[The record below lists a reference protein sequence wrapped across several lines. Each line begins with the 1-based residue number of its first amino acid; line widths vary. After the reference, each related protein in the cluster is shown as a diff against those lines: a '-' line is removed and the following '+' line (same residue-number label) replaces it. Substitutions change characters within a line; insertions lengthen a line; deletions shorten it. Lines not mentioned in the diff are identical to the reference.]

1 MASIVSR
8 RAICLPT
15 GARPFVP
22 RPVILLD
29 ANVLIPF
36 DPRDTLLKAAEHNL
50 CRAVCS
56 EIILAEVRRNYPKVR
71 KAGDATEKTR
81 QADAL
86 VNALRDS
93 FRSAYAMIARY
104 ERHIPRMR
112 NDEKDRHVTAA
123 AWEAGRGTIIVTYNT
138 KDFRAEHLAPF
149 HLSATRPD
157 PFLMR
162 LFRADPDACAA
173 IVREQARERRR
184 PPMSAG
190 EILDGLATDAPA
202 YAKAVREQMRLL
214 FVPLSEGEV
223 ARLRTIPRAE
233 HEHIDD
239 LVVRA
244 AQAWM
249 ANPPSPTD
257 IPARRPK
264 DATVG
269 VTVEIPDFIAA
280 AVRRVSGEQ
289 RLPLA
294 LADAVRRWL
303 SPSPLS

>member
-1 MASIVSR
+1 M
-8 RAICLPT
+8 
-15 GARPFVP
+15 P

-36 DPRDTLLKAAEHNL
+36 DPRDTLLKAAEHGL

-56 EIILAEVRRNYPKVR
+56 EIILQEVQRNFARVR
-71 KAGDATEKTR
+71 AAGDPEMAR
-81 QADAL
+81 CQADML
-86 VNALRDS
+86 VDALRDY
-93 FRSAYAMIARY
+93 FRSASAMIEDY
-104 ERHIPRMR
+104 ERHIPHMR

-157 PFLMR
+157 PLLMR

-202 YAKAVREQMRLL
+202 YAKAVREQMRLR

-239 LVVRA
+239 LVIRA

-249 ANPPSPTD
+249 ANPPAPTD

-264 DATVG
+264 DAMVG
-269 VTVEIPDFIAA
+269 VTVEIPDFIIA